1 MRSLFLAF
9 GVSTLTFLAE
19 FCLDTTISLNMYRLY
34 RHGIIVLLLI
44 HFWDL
49 YAEKEAKKLLKEVG
63 HGIEQIGHE

>member
-9 GVSTLTFLAE
+9 GISAMTFLAE

-34 RHGIIVLLLI
+34 RDIMIGLMMI

-49 YAEKEAKKLLKEVG
+49 YAEKEAERLLKEVEQ
-63 HGIEQIGHE
+63 GIEKVGHE